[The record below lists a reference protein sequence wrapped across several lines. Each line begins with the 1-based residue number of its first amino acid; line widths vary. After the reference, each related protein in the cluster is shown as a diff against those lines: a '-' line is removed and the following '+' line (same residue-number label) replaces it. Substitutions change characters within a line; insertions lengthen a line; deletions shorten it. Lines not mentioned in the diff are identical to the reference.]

1 MGIFQFIKIAIKYI
15 YPYKWIGLFL
25 IFGRIFEA
33 IFNTGIGVS
42 FKFIIDRAIIPQD
55 YDLLILVMWL
65 MGGGTI
71 LLVGTILLI
80 DYFDAT
86 LSILVTNQLRK
97 DLFIHIQNLSMD
109 FFGRNSAGNLVN
121 RFLSDAEKVDS
132 GIIQGMTVI
141 FLNLTNIL
149 LSGAY
154 LFFLNWQLAL
164 ITAIGLL
171 ICGFAPTLIIRY
183 ATEISYEL
191 RQKEGRVASSV
202 EENILSQPVIKIF
215 GLEKRMSDSFTSQL
229 IDFQQVYVKSKFLS
243 YLVQRIPEI
252 TFILVQITV
261 LGIGTAMTFWDLISV
276 GTLVSNQIL
285 LIGLLS
291 TVNYFSWGLP
301 YLVNGAAGMQRIQEI
316 LQEVPTIQDR
326 QDALVLQPFQQ
337 SICFENVSFKY
348 SEEGRGIENLSL
360 TINRGDFV
368 VFVGSS
374 GAGKSTIV
382 NLLTRFYEPQSG
394 KILVDGVD
402 LSLVSLRS
410 LRSQIGLVS
419 QEVIL
424 FNDSLRQ
431 NIRMGNLEATDEQV
445 EAAAKAA
452 EIHDF
457 ILTLPHGY
465 DTPVGDRGGQLS
477 GGQRQRIALARALVR
492 DPAILILDEATSALD
507 TITES
512 EILATLQKFAR
523 ERTVIIITHR
533 LTQALQADMIFV
545 LEQGRIVSCGCHNDL
560 IEQQG
565 LYFNLWQLVTK

>member
-1 MGIFQFIKIAIKYI
+1 MNIFNFVIVVIKYI
-15 YPYKWIGLFL
+15 YPYRWMGLFL
-25 IFGRIFEA
+25 ILGRVFEA
-33 IFNTGIGVS
+33 IFNTGVGVS
-42 FKFIIDRAIIPQD
+42 FEFIIDHAIIPQD
-55 YDLLILVMWL
+55 YDLLIFIFLL
-65 MGGGTI
+65 LGSGAI
-71 LLVGTILLI
+71 LLTIITWLI
-80 DYFDAT
+80 DYFDARF
-86 LSILVTNQLRK
+86 SILVLNDIRQS
-97 DLFIHIQNLSMD
+97 LFVHLQKLPMD
-109 FFGRNSAGNLVN
+109 FFGKNSTGNVLN
-121 RFLSDAEKVDS
+121 CFLADAEKLEDS
-132 GIIQGMTVI
+132 IIYGMTVI
-141 FLNLTNIL
+141 FSNVTNIL
-149 LSGAY
+149 FSGIY
-154 LFFLNWQLAL
+154 LFCLNWQLAL
-164 ITAIGLL
+164 LSILGLL
-171 ICGFAPTLIIRY
+171 VCGFAPTIIIQF
-183 ATEISYEL
+183 ATEAGYAL
-191 RQKEGRVASSV
+191 RQKEGTIAGLLA
-202 EENILSQPVIKIF
+202 ENILSQPVIKIF
-215 GLEKRMSDSFTSQL
+215 SLEDKMSDSFSKQL
-229 IDFQQVYVKSKFLS
+229 EELKEVYIKSKFLS
-243 YLVQRIPEI
+243 YLVQRIPRI
-252 TFILVQITV
+252 TFILVQLII
-261 LGIGTAMTFWDLISV
+261 LGISSAMTYWHWISV
-276 GTLVSNQIL
+276 GILVSNQVL
-285 LIGLLS
+285 LIGLHS
-291 TVNYFSWGLP
+291 TIDNFSWGLP
-301 YLVNGAAGMQRIQEI
+301 YLVNGAAAMQRIQEI
-316 LQEVPTIQDR
+316 LQQVPTIQDR
-326 QDALVLQPFQQ
+326 PDALVLQPFQQ
-337 SICFENVSFKY
+337 SICFEDVSFKY
-348 SEEGRGIENLSL
+348 TEEGRGIENLSL

-431 NIRMGNLEATDEQV
+431 NIRMGNLEATDAHV

-457 ILTLPHGY
+457 ILTLPQGY

-507 TITES
+507 TVTES